1 MKIRL
6 SINNV
11 VVKAYFTLIVM
22 GGLVSHIAYAAT
34 DIYRC
39 QLEDG
44 TFQYQQTACS
54 DKQVS
59 GNSKAH
65 RAWRSMRELSA
76 EGQSILQRLG
86 PDVESIKQ
94 CDADMRKYQSKLN
107 SVNKMLRNVQQS
119 EQPLLFKSYSYLQDC
134 AECRTSAA
142 SACQLASDYL
152 DQAMKNLMKVSS

>member
-1 MKIRL
+1 MNHSPYQKNSL
-6 SINNV
+6 TQ
-11 VVKAYFTLIVM
+11 TLVALTLLA
-22 GGLVSHIAYAAT
+22 GLFLPAAYAAT

-59 GNSKAH
+59 GNTDSH
-65 RAWRSMRELSA
+65 RAWRAMRALSA
-76 EGQSILQRLG
+76 EGQRVLQRLG

-94 CDADMRKYQSKLN
+94 CGADMRKYQNKLN
-107 SVNKMLRNVQQS
+107 SVNKMLRNVKQS

-134 AECRTSAA
+134 AECRTAAA
-142 SACQLASDYL
+142 SSCQLAGDYL
-152 DQAMKNLMKVSS
+152 DQAMRNLMKVGS